1 MVAFVFVRLPS
12 PRRMKLTAALDCPR
26 ARTCRPPGSKRRRP
40 RRKDSEMYPC
50 MHQHRLS
57 RLGKHS
63 CTREETFNGFRR
75 KRGEAAPPCC
85 AEARTSGAAPLC
97 LFRLVKE
104 KKRDKKKQKRAA
116 DAAAGWLQLA
126 ATSLSG
132 FRSNGST
139 ERLTA
144 RPHLGEARSDLQ
156 IPCIVCACNYWP
168 PEKREKQRDARKNWK
183 EWLGSAVDLAWI
195 QVPVITCF
203 YDLNNNS
210 DGRTLPP
217 FFFVVV
223 VVYASETVLSELRTG
238 HNSRNGDSSIAG
250 AFFFF
255 LQG

>member
-1 MVAFVFVRLPS
+1 M
-12 PRRMKLTAALDCPR
+12 
-26 ARTCRPPGSKRRRP
+26 
-40 RRKDSEMYPC
+40 DSE
-50 MHQHRLS
+50 
-57 RLGKHS
+57 GGG
-63 CTREETFNGFRR
+63 E

-85 AEARTSGAAPLC
+85 AEARTSGAVPLC

-104 KKRDKKKQKRAA
+104 KKRDKKKKQKRAA

-168 PEKREKQRDARKNWK
+168 PEKEREKQRDARKNWK

-195 QVPVITCF
+195 QVPVITCV

-217 FFFVVV
+217 FFFCC
-223 VVYASETVLSELRTG
+223 LCK
-238 HNSRNGDSSIAG
+238 RNGPVSVRVKNWT
-250 AFFFF
+250 
-255 LQG
+255 